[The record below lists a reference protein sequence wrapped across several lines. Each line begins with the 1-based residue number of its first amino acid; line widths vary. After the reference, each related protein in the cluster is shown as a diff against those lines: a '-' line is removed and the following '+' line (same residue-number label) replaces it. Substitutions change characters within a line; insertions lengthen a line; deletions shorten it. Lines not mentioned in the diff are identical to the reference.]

1 MQIQTNWWIL
11 QVPCYVTIVVNII
24 QAKCPWIGRLREFN
38 FQEKFLSIPL
48 KLNVYE
54 NSSQVCYFFNVWMF
68 AATYSWAS
76 HPGFPLMLSRE
87 RGWTRQ
93 TLSSRPGNDLTY
105 SSWFVWSNS
114 VCLKIT
120 PLMSNTRNTREANL
134 EGSPLGKNCRE
145 NHIKFSWTNKCT
157 TSQAICGTC
166 SISKQLE
173 QATTTTKREEQH
185 QQQQ

>member
-1 MQIQTNWWIL
+1 
-11 QVPCYVTIVVNII
+11 
-24 QAKCPWIGRLREFN
+24 
-38 FQEKFLSIPL
+38 
-48 KLNVYE
+48 
-54 NSSQVCYFFNVWMF
+54 MF

-166 SISKQLE
+166 SISKQLCLN
-173 QATTTTKREEQH
+173 K
-185 QQQQ
+185 QQQQQSGKNSINNNNNLGWHENVQMTPEHDNTSRSTLLLPPCQASSVALPSKITFENSTK